1 MRGESVTFCSTV
13 MCGNRLKAW
22 KTMPMC
28 WRSSFTSSLPLV
40 MFCPSNVIE
49 PASTFSSRL
58 MQRSSVDLPEPEAPI
73 RQTTSCAAMS
83 RLDVRQHLVLAERL
97 GDVLDLDEALVA
109 HWAARS
115 RSSRWRMMLSV
126 KRASGI
132 VRITKKTAATV

>member
-1 MRGESVTFCSTV
+1 
-13 MCGNRLKAW
+13 
-22 KTMPMC
+22 
-28 WRSSFTSSLPLV
+28 

-83 RLDVRQHLVLAERL
+83 RLTLVSTWFSPN
-97 GDVLDLDEALVA
+97 DLETFSTLTKLSVA